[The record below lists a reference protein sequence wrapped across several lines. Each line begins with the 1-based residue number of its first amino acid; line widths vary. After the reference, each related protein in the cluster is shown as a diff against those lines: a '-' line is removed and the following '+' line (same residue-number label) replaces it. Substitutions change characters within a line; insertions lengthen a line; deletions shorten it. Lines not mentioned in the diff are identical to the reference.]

1 MQPSFFL
8 VDRAETA
15 RACAHEEPVGP
26 AIAAPHAPPGT
37 VLPLGRERAP
47 LPARRDTSVVRSTAP
62 GAHAPVSP
70 GNVATDER
78 TLTSRAL
85 EGDTGAWN
93 ALIQQHNHR
102 VVVSLLARGVRIDR
116 AKDLAQ
122 ETWLR
127 LIEQQRAGR
136 LTHLILPGLALAQ
149 AAFLSLEAARRDAS
163 KSAPLS
169 FDSARGATDLVD
181 PQADA
186 EARLVSGERLA
197 SAERVLSRCSASS
210 RAVFQLVYGGEGL
223 SHAQVATK
231 VGLSLQRVRQILCE
245 VRKQLRSA
253 LEGDGHE

>member
-8 VDRAETA
+8 VDRAEPLRA
-15 RACAHEEPVGP
+15 RAHEEPAEP
-26 AIAAPHAPPGT
+26 AIAPPPAPPGAA
-37 VLPLGRERAP
+37 LPLGRERAP
-47 LPARRDTSVVRSTAP
+47 LRALPATSGAKHPAHAEQAVAP
-62 GAHAPVSP
+62 G
-70 GNVATDER
+70 VASDER

-93 ALIQQHNHR
+93 ALIQKHNHR

-136 LTHLILPGLALAQ
+136 LTHLMLPGLAVAQ

-163 KSAPLS
+163 KSAPLP
-169 FDSARGATDLVD
+169 FDAARGATDLVD

-223 SHAQVATK
+223 SHAEVASK

>member
-1 MQPSFFL
+1 MQPSFFH
-8 VDRAETA
+8 VDRAEPA
-15 RACAHEEPVGP
+15 RAHPHEGAVEPASATPP
-26 AIAAPHAPPGT
+26 APTGVI
-37 VLPLGRERAP
+37 LPLGREGAP
-47 LPARRDTSVVRSTAP
+47 LGAVRPDAF
-62 GAHAPVSP
+62 VSP
-70 GNVATDER
+70 GVPADER

-93 ALIQQHNHR
+93 ALVQKHNHR

-136 LTHLILPGLALAQ
+136 LTHLVLPGLAVAQ

-163 KSAPLS
+163 KSAPLP
-169 FDSARGATDLVD
+169 FDAARGATDLVD

-223 SHAQVATK
+223 SHAEVATK
-231 VGLSLQRVRQILCE
+231 VGLSLQRVRQIVCE